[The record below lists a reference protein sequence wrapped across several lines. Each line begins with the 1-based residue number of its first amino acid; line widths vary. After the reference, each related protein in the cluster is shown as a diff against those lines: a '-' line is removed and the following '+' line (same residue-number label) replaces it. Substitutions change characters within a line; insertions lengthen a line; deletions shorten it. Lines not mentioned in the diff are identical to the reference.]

1 MQWGVNGYH
10 LRGQWRE
17 GKEKVAKRWR
27 GMEKLS
33 EKEFKGRT
41 TDLEIHSKM
50 RNQRNRGS
58 QK

>member
-1 MQWGVNGYH
+1 MGAGRKWQRDGG
-10 LRGQWRE
+10 
-17 GKEKVAKRWR
+17 

-50 RNQRNRGS
+50 RKR
-58 QK
+58 